1 MTAFYKMWIFIL
13 LLFLL
18 QFFSALVFGL
28 IKNQYL
34 LNSDKCC
41 FYTENEICEKKI
53 QENLEIFYSPFF
65 GLQSLYIIATIF
77 FYLTLFLRCATL
89 PEKISFLQE
98 SYTTKGIGLITFLSA
113 FLFGLIANLF
123 FTSGFDFPLTCTPA
137 SKNVME
143 SITINSLF
151 IKILAIAL
159 YYCFIISE
167 SDLIQT
173 TYRTVVEHP
182 EEQVVSEV

>member
-1 MTAFYKMWIFIL
+1 
-13 LLFLL
+13 
-18 QFFSALVFGL
+18 
-28 IKNQYL
+28 
-34 LNSDKCC
+34 
-41 FYTENEICEKKI
+41 
-53 QENLEIFYSPFF
+53 
-65 GLQSLYIIATIF
+65 
-77 FYLTLFLRCATL
+77 
-89 PEKISFLQE
+89 
-98 SYTTKGIGLITFLSA
+98 
-113 FLFGLIANLF
+113 
-123 FTSGFDFPLTCTPA
+123 
-137 SKNVME
+137 ME